1 MRTARAALA
10 VSAACTL
17 SAAQPPLPSP
27 KPPDQSPASKLS
39 DPLAVFSTTTPA
51 TVTDTL
57 TFAEGPLWHDGR
69 LFVCDLAGDTVY
81 TISPREVD
89 PATPE
94 KEAWSAPVEFRK
106 PSSRAAG
113 SAVDANGRLLLAHF
127 AGSVTRTEKDGTVT
141 TIASEVPVG
150 GEQRPLA
157 RCNDLAVHAD
167 GTIFF
172 TDFGKKGSESKG
184 LFCIK
189 PEGTVAQLD
198 ADFGAANGVALAPD
212 GKTLYVADYGKNQV
226 IAMDVGAAG
235 TVSNRRVFV
244 DLSADKSPG
253 RCDGL
258 KVHPLGRVFTTGPG
272 GIWVIAADGTP
283 ITRLEIEGG
292 ASNLC
297 FGGPTGNSVFI
308 TTGSR
313 VLSVELA
320 TVLAPTSPGSET
332 K

>member
-1 MRTARAALA
+1 MRTALAALA
-10 VSAACTL
+10 LSAACTL
-17 SAAQPPLPSP
+17 AVAQPPIPSP
-27 KPPDQSPASKLS
+27 TPKDTSPAAKLS
-39 DPLAVFSTTTPA
+39 DPLLVFASVTPT
-51 TVTDTL
+51 TVTESL
-57 TFAEGPLWHDGR
+57 TFAEGPLWLDGR
-69 LFVCDLAGDTVY
+69 LVVCDLAGDTVY
-81 TISPREVD
+81 SISPREDD
-89 PATPE
+89 PTTPE
-94 KEAWSAPVEFRK
+94 TEAWNAPVEFRK

-113 SAVDANGRLLLAHF
+113 SAVDAEGRLLLAHF

-141 TIASEVPVG
+141 TIAKDVAVN

-157 RCNDLAVHAD
+157 RCNDLAVHTD

-189 PEGTVAQLD
+189 PDGTIAQLD
-198 ADFGAANGVALAPD
+198 AEFGAANGVAIAPD
-212 GKTLYVADYGKNQV
+212 GKTLYVADYGRNQI

-235 TVSNRRVFV
+235 AVSNRRVFV

-283 ITRLEIEGG
+283 ITRLEVEGG

-297 FGGPTGNSVFI
+297 FGGPSGSTVLI
-308 TTGSR
+308 TAGSR

-320 TVLAPTSPGSET
+320 TVLAPTTDTTEA